1 MSSRRVV
8 AQQLDN
14 PEIDPTL
21 TWTTGNVAEAF
32 PGVFTTFGYTFIEEP
47 MEMAFRKMFV
57 RMGVYKAREI
67 YLPDRAEDMCWSLF
81 DGRAAANIN
90 KFRDIAGLMPGT
102 SASAVEQ
109 QLFGYARPETVDD
122 NSRRRYP
129 AIAARAP
136 LLVATLPRSHD
147 RMVAALRSWRL
158 DALARVEG
166 LDRDGCLAL
175 LADARERFEK
185 IMILH
190 LVVALVSSGL
200 AERVT
205 TILARLGLSELE
217 TAVLSGVGADE
228 NQVAADLWALAHD
241 RITLRG
247 FTDRHGYHGRD
258 EGQLAGVS
266 WREDPSPVL
275 ARLDDYRSIDAGH
288 PRAPHLRSAQQ
299 QAARQQAMA
308 RVRAAAP
315 ALHRPVLDATMRAA
329 ARFLALREQGK
340 AGYLMTFDVAR
351 TCARR
356 VGAEL
361 VAAGSLAQPDD
372 VFHLSYQ
379 VLRSG
384 RLGDELCEI
393 PNRRAQFVERQS
405 RRLPQA
411 WAGRPRIIT
420 AQDLSPDGDASVLT
434 GVAASPGVV
443 TGRARVVRDPATTEL
458 DEGDILVCE
467 TTDPSWVAL
476 FLVAGAVVTDYG
488 GLLSHGPIVARELG
502 IPCVCGTEVASRR
515 IRDGQLVRVD
525 GDAGRVEIVEPAV
538 KATGQF

>member
-1 MSSRRVV
+1 MSSRHVV

-14 PEIDPTL
+14 PEIDPAL

-32 PGVFTTFGYTFIEEP
+32 PGVFTTLGYTFIEEP

-57 RMGVYKAREI
+57 RLGVYKARDI
-67 YLPDRAEDMCWSLF
+67 YLPDRADDMCWTLF

-109 QLFGYARPETVDD
+109 QLFGYVRPDTVDD
-122 NSRRRYP
+122 NSRYRYP
-129 AIAARAP
+129 AIIAKAP
-136 LLVATLPRSHD
+136 LMVATLPRAHD

-158 DALARVEG
+158 DALARVDA
-166 LDRDGCLAL
+166 LDHRGCLAL
-175 LADARERFEK
+175 FADARRQFEK

-205 TILARLGLSELE
+205 EILAKLGLSELE

-247 FTDRHGYHGRD
+247 FTDRHGYHGRE
-258 EGQLAGVS
+258 EGQLGGVS

-275 ARLDDYRSIDAGH
+275 ARLADYRSIDADH
-288 PRAPHLRSAQQ
+288 PRAPHRRSAAQL
-299 QAARQQAMA
+299 AARKRAMA
-308 RVRAAAP
+308 QVRAAAP
-315 ALHRPVLDATMRAA
+315 ALQRPVLDMTVRAT

-351 TCARR
+351 ACARR
-356 VGAEL
+356 LGADL
-361 VAAGSLAQPDD
+361 VASGSLSQPDD

-379 VLRSG
+379 ALRSG
-384 RLGDELCEI
+384 RIDDELPEI
-393 PNRRAQFVERQS
+393 SSRRAQFTERQS
-405 RRLPQA
+405 HRLPQA
-411 WAGRPRIIT
+411 WAGIPRIVSVH
-420 AQDLSPDGDASVLT
+420 DL
-434 GVAASPGVV
+434 
-443 TGRARVVRDPATTEL
+443 
-458 DEGDILVCE
+458 
-467 TTDPSWVAL
+467 
-476 FLVAGAVVTDYG
+476 FQ
-488 GLLSHGPIVARELG
+488 
-502 IPCVCGTEVASRR
+502 
-515 IRDGQLVRVD
+515 IRG
-525 GDAGRVEIVEPAV
+525 
-538 KATGQF
+538 

>member
-8 AQQLDN
+8 QQQLDN
-14 PEIDPTL
+14 PEIDSTL

-32 PGVFTTFGYTFIEEP
+32 PGVFTTLGYTFIEEP

-57 RMGVYKAREI
+57 RMGVFKAREI
-67 YLPDRAEDMCWSLF
+67 YLPDRAEDMCWTLF
-81 DGRAAANIN
+81 DGWAAANID
-90 KFRDIAGLMPGT
+90 KFRDIVRLTPGT

-109 QLFGYARPETVDD
+109 QLFGYARPGTVGD

-129 AIAARAP
+129 AIAAKAP
-136 LLVATLPRSHD
+136 LLVATLPRAHD
-147 RMVAALRSWRL
+147 QMIFALRSWRL

-166 LDRDGCLAL
+166 VDRAGCLAL
-175 LADARERFEK
+175 LSDARERFEK

-200 AERVT
+200 AERVSA
-205 TILARLGLSELE
+205 ILARLGLSELE

-241 RITLRG
+241 RITLRD
-247 FTDRHGYHGRD
+247 FTDRHGYHGRE
-258 EGQLAGVS
+258 EGQLSGVS

-275 ARLDDYRSIDAGH
+275 ARLDDYRSIDAGD
-288 PRAPHLRSAQQ
+288 PRAPQRRSAQQ
-299 QAARQQAMA
+299 LAARRQAMA
-308 RVRAAAP
+308 RVRAVAP
-315 ALHRPVLDATMRAA
+315 RLHRPVLSVTIRLA

-351 TCARR
+351 ACVRR
-356 VGAEL
+356 LGADL
-361 VAAGSLAQPDD
+361 VAAGSLSQPDD
-372 VFHLSYQ
+372 VFHLSYDA
-379 VLRSG
+379 LRG
-384 RLGDELCEI
+384 GGLGVELGEI
-393 PNRRAQFVERQS
+393 PYRREQFADRQL
-405 RRLPQA
+405 RRLPKA
-411 WAGRPRIIT
+411 WVGRPEMVSV
-420 AQDLSPDGDASVLT
+420 QDLSPDCDVTAVT

-467 TTDPSWVAL
+467 ITDPSWVAL
-476 FLVAGAVVTDYG
+476 FLVAGAVVTDHG

-502 IPCVCGTEVASRR
+502 IPCVCGTEVGSRQ
-515 IRDGQLVRVD
+515 IRDGQLIRVD
-525 GDAGRVEIVEPAV
+525 GDAGRVEILESAV
-538 KATGQF
+538 NAPG

>member
-1 MSSRRVV
+1 MSSRLVV

-14 PEIDPTL
+14 PDIDPTL

-32 PGVFTTFGYTFIEEP
+32 PGVFTTLGYTFIEEP
-47 MEMAFRKMFV
+47 LELAFRKMFV
-57 RMGVYKAREI
+57 RMGVYNAREI
-67 YLPDRAEDMCWSLF
+67 CLPDRAEDMCWTLF
-81 DGRAAANIN
+81 DGRAAANIS

-102 SASAVEQ
+102 SASAIEQ
-109 QLFGYARPETVDD
+109 QLFGYVRPDTVDD

-129 AIAARAP
+129 AIAAKAP
-136 LLVATLPRSHD
+136 LLVASLPRVHD
-147 RMVAALRSWRL
+147 RMVADLRSWRL
-158 DALARVEG
+158 DALAHVEA
-166 LDRDGCLAL
+166 LDGAGCLAL
-175 LADARERFEK
+175 LADARQRFKE

-200 AERVT
+200 AERVAA
-205 TILARLGLSELE
+205 ILASLDLSELE

-228 NQVAADLWALAHD
+228 NQVAGDLWALAHD

-275 ARLDDYRSIDAGH
+275 ARLDDYRSIDVDN
-288 PRAPHLRSAQQ
+288 PRAPHRRSAQQ
-299 QAARQQAMA
+299 RAVRRQAMV
-308 RVRAAAP
+308 RVSAAAP
-315 ALHRPVLDATMRAA
+315 ALRRPVLGMTMRAA
-329 ARFLALREQGK
+329 ARFLALREHGK

-351 TCARR
+351 SCARR
-356 VGAEL
+356 LGADW

-372 VFHLSYQ
+372 VFHLSYEA
-379 VLRSG
+379 LRGGCLS
-384 RLGDELCEI
+384 DEVGEI
-393 PNRRAQFVERQS
+393 PNRRVLFADRQS

-411 WAGRPRIIT
+411 WAGRPQIISVR
-420 AQDLSPDGDASVLT
+420 DLSPDGDGSPLT

-458 DEGDILVCE
+458 DQGDILVCE
-467 TTDPSWVAL
+467 TTDPSWVTL

-502 IPCVCGTEVASRR
+502 IPCVCGTEVGSRR

-525 GDAGRVEIVEPAV
+525 GDSGSVEIVEPAV
-538 KATGQF
+538 KDSG

>member
-8 AQQLDN
+8 QQQLDN

-32 PGVFTTFGYTFIEEP
+32 PGVFTTLGYTFIEEP
-47 MEMAFRKMFV
+47 VDMAFRKMFA
-57 RMGVYKAREI
+57 RMGVFKDREV
-67 YLPDRAEDMCWSLF
+67 YLPDRAEDMFWTLF
-81 DGRAAANIN
+81 DGRAAVNIN
-90 KFRDIAGLMPGT
+90 KFRDIAGVTPGT
-102 SASAVEQ
+102 SATAVEQ
-109 QLFGYARPETVDD
+109 QLFGYVRPETVDD

-129 AIAARAP
+129 AIAAKAP
-136 LLVATLPRSHD
+136 LLVATLPRAHD

-158 DALARVEG
+158 DALGRVER
-166 LDRDGCLAL
+166 LDRTGCLAL
-175 LADARERFEK
+175 FADAREWFEK
-185 IMILH
+185 IMTLH
-190 LVVALVSSGL
+190 ATVAFASSGL
-200 AERVT
+200 VDRVSAA
-205 TILARLGLSELE
+205 LARLGLSDLE

-228 NQVAADLWALAHD
+228 NEVAADLWALAHD
-241 RITLRG
+241 GITLRD

-258 EGQLAGVS
+258 EGQLSGVS

-275 ARLDDYRSIDAGH
+275 ARLDDYRSIDAGD
-288 PRAPHLRSAQQ
+288 PRAPRRRSAQQ
-299 QAARQQAMA
+299 LAARRQAMA

-315 ALHRPVLDATMRAA
+315 ALHRPVLDITIRAA

-340 AGYLMTFDVAR
+340 AGYLMTLDVAR
-351 TCARR
+351 SCARR
-356 VGAEL
+356 VGADL
-361 VAAGSLAQPDD
+361 FAAGSLSQPDD
-372 VFHLSYQ
+372 VFHLSYEA
-379 VLRSG
+379 LRSG
-384 RLGDELCEI
+384 RLVDELDEI
-393 PNRRAQFVERQS
+393 PSRRSQFADRQS

-411 WAGRPRIIT
+411 WAGRPQIT
-420 AQDLSPDGDASVLT
+420 AVQDLPPGEDAGPLT
-434 GVAASPGVV
+434 GVAASPGVA

-515 IRDGQLVRVD
+515 IRDGQLIRVD
-525 GDAGRVEIVEPAV
+525 GDAGLVEILEPAV
-538 KATGQF
+538 KAVG

>member
-8 AQQLDN
+8 EQQLDN
-14 PEIDPTL
+14 PEIDPAL
-21 TWTTGNVAEAF
+21 SWTTGNVAEAF

-47 MEMAFRKMFV
+47 MEFAFRKMFT
-57 RMGVYKAREI
+57 RIGVYSSREI
-67 YLPDRAEDMCWSLF
+67 YLPDRAEDMCCTLF

-90 KFRDIAGLMPGT
+90 KFRDAAGVMPGT

-109 QLFGYARPETVDD
+109 QLFGYTRPETVDD

-129 AIAARAP
+129 AIAAKAP

-166 LDRDGCLAL
+166 LDRAGCLAML
-175 LADARERFEK
+175 DDAREWFER

-190 LVVALVSSGL
+190 LVVSLVSSGL

-205 TILARLGLSELE
+205 AILAKLGLSELE

-241 RITLRG
+241 RITLRE

-275 ARLDDYRSIDAGH
+275 ARLADYRSIDADS
-288 PRAPHLRSAQQ
+288 PRAPQRRSAQQ
-299 QAARQQAMA
+299 LATRQQAMA

-315 ALHRPVLDATMRAA
+315 ALQRSVMGATIAA
-329 ARFLALREQGK
+329 SARFLALREQGK

-351 TCARR
+351 SCVRR
-356 VGAEL
+356 LGAEL
-361 VAAGSLAQPDD
+361 VAAGSLAQPED
-372 VFHLSYQ
+372 VFHLSYEA
-379 VLRSG
+379 LHSG
-384 RLGDELCEI
+384 RLGNELGEI
-393 PNRRAQFVERQS
+393 DRRREQFAERQS
-405 RRLPQA
+405 HRLPYS
-411 WAGRPRIIT
+411 WAGRPQIISV
-420 AQDLSPDGDASVLT
+420 QDLSPDEGAGPLM

-502 IPCVCGTEVASRR
+502 IPCVCGTEVGSRR
-515 IRDGQLVRVD
+515 IRDGQLIRVD
-525 GDAGRVEIVEPAV
+525 GDAGRVDVVEPAV
-538 KATGQF
+538 NATG

>member
-1 MSSRRVV
+1 MSSRQVV

-32 PGVFTTFGYTFIEEP
+32 PGVFTTFGYTLIEEP

-57 RMGVYKAREI
+57 RLGVYKAREI
-67 YLPDRAEDMCWSLF
+67 YLPDRGDDMCWTLF

-90 KFRDIAGLMPGT
+90 KFRDVADVMPGT
-102 SASAVEQ
+102 SASAIEQ
-109 QLFGYARPETVDD
+109 QLFGYVRPDTVDD
-122 NSRRRYP
+122 NSRHRYP
-129 AIAARAP
+129 AIAATAP
-136 LLVATLPRSHD
+136 LLVATLPRDHD

-158 DALARVEG
+158 GALAGVDG
-166 LDRDGCLAL
+166 LDRRGCLAL
-175 LADARERFEK
+175 LAEARLRFEK

-200 AERVT
+200 AERVSA
-205 TILARLGLSELE
+205 ILATLGLSELE
-217 TAVLSGVGADE
+217 TSVLSGVGADE
-228 NQVAADLWALAHD
+228 NQVAADLWALAHG

-266 WREDPSPVL
+266 WREDPSPIL
-275 ARLDDYRSIDAGH
+275 ARLDDYRSIYPDD
-288 PRAPHLRSAQQ
+288 PRAPHRRSAQQ
-299 QAARQQAMA
+299 LAARQRAMA

-315 ALHRPVLDATMRAA
+315 ALRRPLLDKTIRAA

-351 TCARR
+351 SCARR
-356 VGAEL
+356 LGADL
-361 VAAGSLAQPDD
+361 VAAGSLEQPDD
-372 VFHLSYQ
+372 VFHLSYEG
-379 VLRSG
+379 LRSG
-384 RLGDELCEI
+384 RLSDELGEI
-393 PNRRAQFVERQS
+393 PNRRRQFAERQS

-411 WAGRPRIIT
+411 WAGQPQIVSVV
-420 AQDLSPDGDASVLT
+420 QDLAPDAGAGPLT

-458 DEGDILVCE
+458 DEGDILICE

-488 GLLSHGPIVARELG
+488 GLLSHGPIVARAL
-502 IPCVCGTEVASRR
+502 PLPARQWARTS
-515 IRDGQLVRVD
+515 
-525 GDAGRVEIVEPAV
+525 GRV
-538 KATGQF
+538 

>member
-1 MSSRRVV
+1 MSSRHVV
-8 AQQLDN
+8 QQLLDN

-32 PGVFTTFGYTFIEEP
+32 PGVFTTLGYTFIEEP

-57 RMGVYKAREI
+57 RLGVYQAREI
-67 YLPDRAEDMCWSLF
+67 YLPDRADDMCWTLF

-109 QLFGYARPETVDD
+109 QLFGFVRPDTVDD

-136 LLVATLPRSHD
+136 LLVATLPRDHD

-166 LDRDGCLAL
+166 LDRTECLAV
-175 LADARERFEK
+175 LADARQRFEK

-190 LVVALVSSGL
+190 LVVALISSGL
-200 AERVT
+200 AERVSAV
-205 TILARLGLSELE
+205 LARLGLSELE

-228 NQVAADLWALAHD
+228 NEVAADLWALAHD

-247 FTDRHGYHGRD
+247 FTDRHGYHGQD

-275 ARLDDYRSIDAGH
+275 ARLADYRSIDAGH
-288 PRAPHLRSAQQ
+288 PRAPVRRSGKQL
-299 QAARQQAMA
+299 AARQQAIA
-308 RVRAAAP
+308 RVMAAVP
-315 ALHRPVLDATMRAA
+315 ALRRPAVGMTIRAA

-351 TCARR
+351 SCVRR
-356 VGAEL
+356 MGADL

-372 VFHLSYQ
+372 VFHLSYEA
-379 VLRSG
+379 LSSG
-384 RLGDELCEI
+384 RMDDELSEI
-393 PNRRAQFVERQS
+393 PSRKEQFAERLS
-405 RRLPQA
+405 HRLPHA
-411 WAGRPRIIT
+411 WAGRPQIISV
-420 AQDLSPDGDASVLT
+420 QDLYSHGQTKSLK
-434 GVAASPGVV
+434 GVAASPGVA

-502 IPCVCGTEVASRR
+502 IPCVCGTEVGSRR
-515 IRDGQLVRVD
+515 IPDGQLVRVD
-525 GDAGRVEIVEPAV
+525 GGAGTVEILEPAV
-538 KATGQF
+538 KDSV

>member
-1 MSSRRVV
+1 MSDRRVV
-8 AQQLDN
+8 ARQLDN
-14 PEIDPTL
+14 PEIDPAL
-21 TWTTGNVAEAF
+21 DWTTGNIAEAL

-47 MEMAFRKMFV
+47 MEMAFRKMLFRLGVYRADEV
-57 RMGVYKAREI
+57 RM
-67 YLPDRAEDMCWSLF
+67 PDRAEDMSFTLF
-81 DGRAAANIN
+81 DGRGAANIN
-90 KFRDIAGLMPGT
+90 KFRDIARLMPGT
-102 SASAVEQ
+102 SAAAVEQ
-109 QLFGYARPETVDD
+109 QLFGYVRPDTVDD
-122 NSRRRYP
+122 NSRSRYA
-129 AIAARAP
+129 AIIAKAP
-136 LLVATLPRSHD
+136 LMIATMPRNHN

-158 DALARVEG
+158 DALARVER
-166 LDRDGCLAL
+166 LDRAGCLAL
-175 LADARERFEK
+175 LADARCRFEK

-190 LVVALVSSGL
+190 FVVSLASSGL
-200 AERVT
+200 AERVSA
-205 TILARLGLSELE
+205 ILSGLDLSELE
-217 TAVLSGVGADE
+217 TAVLSGVGTVE

-275 ARLDDYRSIDAGH
+275 ARLGDYRSIDASD

-299 QAARQQAMA
+299 LAAREQAME

-315 ALHRPVLDATMRAA
+315 ALQRPLFDRAIRGA

-351 TCARR
+351 ACTRR
-356 VGAEL
+356 LAADL
-361 VAAGSLAQPDD
+361 VAAGSLAQIDD
-372 VFHLSYQ
+372 VFHLSYEA
-379 VLRSG
+379 LRS
-384 RLGDELCEI
+384 DQPSNELREI
-393 PNRRAQFVERQS
+393 TARRALFVERQS
-405 RRLPQA
+405 RRLPQS
-411 WAGRPRIIT
+411 WAGRPETISVH
-420 AQDLSPDGDASVLT
+420 DLPSGDDASALT

-502 IPCVCGTEVASRR
+502 IPCVCGTEVGSRR
-515 IRDGQLVRVD
+515 IQDGQLIRVD
-525 GDAGRVEIVEPAV
+525 GDAGTVEIVEPAV
-538 KATGQF
+538 KASS

>member
-14 PEIDPTL
+14 PEIDPAL
-21 TWTTGNVAEAF
+21 SWTTGNVAEAF
-32 PGVFTTFGYTFIEEP
+32 PGVFTTLGYTFIEEP
-47 MEMAFRKMFV
+47 MELAFRKMFTQI
-57 RMGVYKAREI
+57 GVYAAREI
-67 YLPDRAEDMCWSLF
+67 YIPERGEDMCWTLF

-90 KFRDIAGLMPGT
+90 KFRDAAGVMPGT

-109 QLFGYARPETVDD
+109 QLFGYVRPDTVDN

-129 AIAARAP
+129 AIAAKAP
-136 LLVATLPRSHD
+136 LLVARLPRRHD

-166 LDRDGCLAL
+166 LDRAGYLAL
-175 LADARERFEK
+175 LDEARERFME

-205 TILARLGLSELE
+205 AILTKLGLPELE

-241 RITLRG
+241 RITLRE
-247 FTDRHGYHGRD
+247 FTDRHGYHGRE

-275 ARLDDYRSIDAGH
+275 ARLDDYRSIEFDS
-288 PRAPHLRSAQQ
+288 PRAPHRRSALQLE
-299 QAARQQAMA
+299 ARQRAMA
-308 RVRAAAP
+308 RVRATAP
-315 ALHRPVLDATMRAA
+315 PLQRPVVGMTIGAA
-329 ARFLALREQGK
+329 ARFLALREHGK

-356 VGAEL
+356 LGADL
-361 VAAGSLAQPDD
+361 VAAGSLAQADD
-372 VFHLSYQ
+372 VFHLSYAA
-379 VLRSG
+379 LSSG
-384 RLGDELCEI
+384 RLADELGEI
-393 PNRRAQFVERQS
+393 DSRRAKFAERQS
-405 RRLPQA
+405 HRLPQA
-411 WAGRPRIIT
+411 WSGQPEIISV
-420 AQDLSPDGDASVLT
+420 QDLSPDESVGPLI
-434 GVAASPGVV
+434 GVAASAGVV
-443 TGRARVVRDPATTEL
+443 TGRARVVTDPATTEL

-502 IPCVCGTEVASRR
+502 IPCVCGTEVGSRR
-515 IRDGQLVRVD
+515 IRDGQLIRVD
-525 GDAGRVEIVEPAV
+525 GDAGLVEILEPAV
-538 KATGQF
+538 DARG

>member
-1 MSSRRVV
+1 MSDRRIV

-14 PEIDPTL
+14 PDIDPEL
-21 TWTTGNVAEAF
+21 TWTTGNIAEAF

-47 MEMAFRKMFV
+47 LEMAFRKMLF
-57 RMGVYKAREI
+57 RLGVYRADEVCM
-67 YLPDRAEDMCWSLF
+67 PDRAEGMSFTVF
-81 DGRAAANIN
+81 DGRGVANIN
-90 KFRDIAGLMPGT
+90 KFRDIAGLLPGT

-109 QLFGYARPETVDD
+109 QLFGYVRPDTVDD
-122 NSRRRYP
+122 NSRARYA
-129 AIAARAP
+129 AIAAKAP
-136 LLVATLPRSHD
+136 LLVATMPRNHN
-147 RMVAALRSWRL
+147 RMAVALRSWRL

-166 LDRDGCLAL
+166 LDRTGCLAL
-175 LADARERFEK
+175 LADARRRFEQ

-190 LVVALVSSGL
+190 FVVSMVSSGL
-200 AERVT
+200 AERVSA
-205 TILARLGLSELE
+205 ILSRLGLSELE
-217 TAVLSGVGADE
+217 TAVLSGVGTIE

-275 ARLDDYRSIDAGH
+275 ARLEDYRSIDASD

-299 QAARQQAMA
+299 LAAREQAMA
-308 RVRAAAP
+308 QVRATAP
-315 ALHRPVLDATMRAA
+315 ALQRPLVDLVIRAA

-351 TCARR
+351 ACTRR
-356 VGAEL
+356 LAADL
-361 VAAGSLAQPDD
+361 VAAGSLAQIND
-372 VFHLSYQ
+372 VFHLSYEA
-379 VLRSG
+379 LRSD
-384 RLGDELCEI
+384 RLNDELGEI
-393 PNRRAQFVERQS
+393 IVRRRLFADRQS

-411 WAGRPRIIT
+411 WAGRPETISVD
-420 AQDLSPDGDASVLT
+420 DLPSGGDTSSLT

-476 FLVAGAVVTDYG
+476 FLVAGGVVTDHG

-502 IPCVCGTEVASRR
+502 IPCVCGTEVGSRR
-515 IRDGQLVRVD
+515 IQDGQLIRVD
-525 GDAGRVEIVEPAV
+525 GDAGTVEIVAPAV
-538 KATGQF
+538 TASG

>member
-14 PEIDPTL
+14 PEIDPAL

-32 PGVFTTFGYTFIEEP
+32 PGVFTTWGYTFIEEP

-57 RMGVYKAREI
+57 RLGVYKAEEI
-67 YLPDRAEDMCWSLF
+67 YLPDRADDMCWTLF

-90 KFRDIAGLMPGT
+90 KFRDIAGLLPGT
-102 SASAVEQ
+102 SASATEQ
-109 QLFGYARPETVDD
+109 QLFGYVRPDTVDN
-122 NSRRRYP
+122 NSRSRYP
-129 AIAARAP
+129 AIAAKAP

-147 RMVAALRSWRL
+147 RMVAALRTWRL
-158 DALARVEG
+158 DALARLDG
-166 LDRDGCLAL
+166 LDRPGCLAL
-175 LADARERFEK
+175 VDDARHRFEK

-200 AERVT
+200 AERVKAA
-205 TILARLGLSELE
+205 LDRLGLSELE
-217 TAVLSGVGADE
+217 AAVLSGVGADE

-275 ARLDDYRSIDAGH
+275 ARLDDYRSIDANH
-288 PRAPHLRSAQQ
+288 PRAPHQRSAQQ
-299 QAARQQAMA
+299 LAARQQAMA

-315 ALHRPVLDATMRAA
+315 ALQRPVLGLTMRAA

-351 TCARR
+351 ACARR
-356 VGAEL
+356 LGADL
-361 VAAGSLAQPDD
+361 VATGRLAQPDD
-372 VFHLSYQ
+372 VFHLSYEA
-379 VLRSG
+379 LHSG
-384 RLGDELCEI
+384 RLDDELSEI
-393 PNRRAQFVERQS
+393 PHRRQQFVDRQA

-411 WAGRPRIIT
+411 WAGRPQIISVHDVSCD
-420 AQDLSPDGDASVLT
+420 QDAGPLT

-488 GLLSHGPIVARELG
+488 GMLSHGPIVARELG
-502 IPCVCGTEVASRR
+502 IPCVCGTEVGSRR
-515 IRDGQLVRVD
+515 IRDGQLIRVD
-525 GDAGRVEIVEPAV
+525 GDAGRVEIVEPAAKV
-538 KATGQF
+538 LS

>member
-14 PEIDPTL
+14 PEIDPAL

-57 RMGVYKAREI
+57 RLGVYGAGEI
-67 YLPDRAEDMCWSLF
+67 YLPERAEDMCMTLF

-109 QLFGYARPETVDD
+109 QLFGYVRPDTVDN

-129 AIAARAP
+129 SIIAKAP
-136 LLVATLPRSHD
+136 LLVATLPRAHD
-147 RMVAALRSWRL
+147 RMVADLRSWRL
-158 DALARVEG
+158 EALARAEG
-166 LDRDGCLAL
+166 LDRVGCLAVL
-175 LADARERFEK
+175 DDARRQFEK

-205 TILARLGLSELE
+205 ALLARLNLSELE

-275 ARLDDYRSIDAGH
+275 ARLDDYRSIDADN

-299 QAARQQAMA
+299 LSARRQAMA

-315 ALHRPVLDATMRAA
+315 ALQRPMVDMTIRAA
-329 ARFLALREQGK
+329 ARFLALREHGK

-356 VGAEL
+356 LGADL

-372 VFHLSYQ
+372 VFHLGYAA
-379 VLRSG
+379 LRSG
-384 RLGDELCEI
+384 RIGDELGEI
-393 PNRRAQFVERQS
+393 DRRREQFADRQS

-411 WAGRPRIIT
+411 WSGQPEVISVQELSVDDDAGP
-420 AQDLSPDGDASVLT
+420 LM

-443 TGRARVVRDPATTEL
+443 TGRARVVQDPATTEL
-458 DEGDILVCE
+458 DDGDILVCE

-502 IPCVCGTEVASRR
+502 IPCVCGTEVGSGR
-515 IRDGQLVRVD
+515 IRDGQLIRVD
-525 GDAGRVEIVEPAV
+525 GDAGRVEILESAVEAL
-538 KATGQF
+538 G

>member
-8 AQQLDN
+8 QQQLDN

-32 PGVFTTFGYTFIEEP
+32 PGVFTTLGYTFIEEP
-47 MEMAFRKMFV
+47 LEVAFRKMFV

-67 YLPDRAEDMCWSLF
+67 YLPDRAEDMCFTVF

-109 QLFGYARPETVDD
+109 QLFGYARPDTVDD

-129 AIAARAP
+129 AIAAKAP
-136 LLVATLPRSHD
+136 LLVATLPGSHD

-166 LDRDGCLAL
+166 LDRAGCLAL
-175 LADARERFEK
+175 LADARQRFEE

-200 AERVT
+200 AERVSA
-205 TILARLGLSELE
+205 ILAGLGLAELE

-228 NQVAADLWALAHD
+228 NQVAADLWALAHG

-247 FTDRHGYHGRD
+247 FTDRHGYHGRE

-266 WREDPSPVL
+266 WREDPAPVL
-275 ARLDDYRSIDAGH
+275 ARLDDYRSIDAGD
-288 PRAPHLRSAQQ
+288 PRAPHRRSAQQ
-299 QAARQQAMA
+299 LAARRRAMA

-315 ALHRPVLDATMRAA
+315 ALRRPVLDMTIRAA

-340 AGYLMTFDVAR
+340 AGYLMTLDVAR
-351 TCARR
+351 SCARR
-356 VGAEL
+356 VGADL
-361 VAAGSLAQPDD
+361 VAAGSLSQPDD
-372 VFHLSYQ
+372 VFHLDYEA
-379 VLRSG
+379 LRSG
-384 RLGDELCEI
+384 RLSDELDEI
-393 PNRRAQFVERQS
+393 PIRRVQFADRQS

-411 WAGRPRIIT
+411 WAGRPQII
-420 AQDLSPDGDASVLT
+420 AVQDLPADEGAGPLT

-476 FLVAGAVVTDYG
+476 FLVAGGVVTDYG

-502 IPCVCGTEVASRR
+502 IPCVCGTEVGSRR
-515 IRDGQLVRVD
+515 IRDGQLIRVD
-525 GDAGRVEIVEPAV
+525 GDAGLVEILEPAV
-538 KATGQF
+538 KAVG

>member
-57 RMGVYKAREI
+57 RLGVYAAREI
-67 YLPDRAEDMCWSLF
+67 YLPDRAEDMCWTLF

-90 KFRDIAGLMPGT
+90 KFRDIAGLLPGT

-109 QLFGYARPETVDD
+109 QLFGYVRPDTVDD
-122 NSRRRYP
+122 NSRSRYP
-129 AIAARAP
+129 VIAAKAP

-147 RMVAALRSWRL
+147 RLVAALRAWRL
-158 DALARVEG
+158 DSLARVEG
-166 LDRDGCLAL
+166 LDRAGLLAL
-175 LADARERFEK
+175 LDDARHQFEK

-190 LVVALVSSGL
+190 LIVALVSSGL

-205 TILARLGLSELE
+205 AMLAKLGLSELE

-241 RITLRG
+241 RITVRG

-266 WREDPSPVL
+266 WREDPSPIL
-275 ARLDDYRSIDAGH
+275 ARLDDYRSIDAGD
-288 PRAPHLRSAQQ
+288 PRAPHRRSAQQ
-299 QAARQQAMA
+299 LAARKHAMA
-308 RVRAAAP
+308 RLRAAAP
-315 ALHRPVLDATMRAA
+315 ALQRPALDLTIRAA

-340 AGYLMTFDVAR
+340 AGYLMTFDVGRA
-351 TCARR
+351 CARR
-356 VGAEL
+356 LGADL
-361 VAAGSLAQPDD
+361 VAAGSLSAPDD
-372 VFHLSYQ
+372 VFHLSYES
-379 VLRSG
+379 LRTG
-384 RLGDELCEI
+384 RLSDELDEI
-393 PNRRAQFVERQS
+393 PTRRGQFEQRQS
-405 RRLPQA
+405 RRLPKA
-411 WAGRPRIIT
+411 WTGLPQIISV
-420 AQDLSPDGDASVLT
+420 QDLPPDEDAGPLT
-434 GVAASPGVV
+434 GVAASSGVV
-443 TGRARVVRDPATTEL
+443 TGRARVVRDPSTTEL

-476 FLVAGAVVTDYG
+476 FLVAAAVVTDYG

-502 IPCVCGTEVASRR
+502 IPCVCGTEVGSRR
-515 IRDGQLVRVD
+515 ILDGQLIRVD
-525 GDAGRVEIVEPAV
+525 GDAGLVEIVEPAV
-538 KATGQF
+538 KAPG

>member
-1 MSSRRVV
+1 MSSRFVV
-8 AQQLDN
+8 ARQLDN
-14 PEIDPTL
+14 PEIDPAL

-57 RMGVYKAREI
+57 RLGVYKASEI
-67 YLPDRAEDMCWSLF
+67 YLPERAEDMCWTLF

-109 QLFGYARPETVDD
+109 QLFGYARPDTVDN

-129 AIAARAP
+129 SIIAKAP
-136 LLVATLPRSHD
+136 LLVATLPRAHD
-147 RMVAALRSWRL
+147 NMVADLRSWRL
-158 DALARVEG
+158 DALARIEG
-166 LDRDGCLAL
+166 LDRAGCLAL
-175 LADARERFEK
+175 LDESRAHFEK

-205 TILARLGLSELE
+205 AMLARLNHPELE

-247 FTDRHGYHGRD
+247 FTDRHGYHGRE

-266 WREDPSPVL
+266 WREDPSPIL
-275 ARLDDYRSIDAGH
+275 ARLDDYRSIDADH
-288 PRAPHLRSAQQ
+288 PRAPHRRSAAQLV
-299 QAARQQAMA
+299 ARRQAMA

-315 ALHRPVLDATMRAA
+315 VLQRPIVDATIRAA
-329 ARFLALREQGK
+329 ARFLALREHGK

-351 TCARR
+351 SCVRR
-356 VGAEL
+356 LGADL
-361 VAAGSLAQPDD
+361 VAAGSLSQPDD
-372 VFHLSYQ
+372 VFHLSYGA
-379 VLRSG
+379 LHSG
-384 RLGDELCEI
+384 RQGDELSMI
-393 PNRRAQFVERQS
+393 DRRRERFAERQS

-411 WAGRPRIIT
+411 WAGRPQIT
-420 AQDLSPDGDASVLT
+420 TVQDLATHDSTGPLT

-443 TGRARVVRDPATTEL
+443 TGRARVVQDPATTEL

-476 FLVAGAVVTDYG
+476 FLVAGAVVTDHG

-502 IPCVCGTEVASRR
+502 IPCVCGTEVGSRR
-515 IRDGQLVRVD
+515 IRDGQLIRVD

-538 KATGQF
+538 KASR

>member
-1 MSSRRVV
+1 MTSRHVV
-8 AQQLDN
+8 QQQLDN

-32 PGVFTTFGYTFIEEP
+32 PGVFTTLGYAFIEEP
-47 MEMAFRKMFV
+47 VDMAFRKMFA
-57 RMGVYKAREI
+57 RMGVFKAREV
-67 YLPDRAEDMCWSLF
+67 YLLDRAEDMFWTLF
-81 DGRAAANIN
+81 DGRAAVNIN
-90 KFRDIAGLMPGT
+90 KFRDIAGLTPGT

-109 QLFGYARPETVDD
+109 QLFGYVRPETVDD
-122 NSRRRYP
+122 NSRHRYP
-129 AIAARAP
+129 AIAAKAP
-136 LLVATLPRSHD
+136 LQVATLPRAHD

-158 DALARVEG
+158 DALARVEE
-166 LDRDGCLAL
+166 LDRAGCLAL

-185 IMILH
+185 IMTLH
-190 LVVALVSSGL
+190 ATVALVSSGL
-200 AERVT
+200 AERVSAA
-205 TILARLGLSELE
+205 LARLGLSELE

-241 RITLRG
+241 LITVRD

-258 EGQLAGVS
+258 EGQLSGVS

-275 ARLDDYRSIDAGH
+275 VRLADYRSIDASD
-288 PRAPHLRSAQQ
+288 PRAPQRRSAQQ
-299 QAARQQAMA
+299 LAARRRAMA
-308 RVRAAAP
+308 QVKAAAP
-315 ALHRPVLDATMRAA
+315 RLQRPVLSVTMRMA

-356 VGAEL
+356 LGADL
-361 VAAGSLAQPDD
+361 VADGSLSEPDD
-372 VFHLSYQ
+372 VFHLSYDA
-379 VLRSG
+379 LRRGCLS
-384 RLGDELCEI
+384 DELGEI
-393 PNRRAQFVERQS
+393 SSRREQFADRQL
-405 RRLPQA
+405 RRLPKA
-411 WAGRPRIIT
+411 WAGRPQIVSV
-420 AQDLSPDGDASVLT
+420 QDLSADCEATAVT

-443 TGRARVVRDPATTEL
+443 TGRARVVLDPVTTEL

-502 IPCVCGTEVASRR
+502 IPCVCGTEVGSRR

-525 GDAGRVEIVEPAV
+525 GDAGRVEIVERDVEASS
-538 KATGQF
+538 

>member
-1 MSSRRVV
+1 MSDRRIV

-14 PEIDPTL
+14 PEIDPAL
-21 TWTTGNVAEAF
+21 TWTTGNIAEAL

-47 MEMAFRKMFV
+47 MEMAFRKMLFGL
-57 RMGVYKAREI
+57 GVYRADEVF
-67 YLPDRAEDMCWSLF
+67 LPDRAEDMSFTVF
-81 DGRAAANIN
+81 DGRGAANIN

-109 QLFGYARPETVDD
+109 QLFGFVRPDTVDD
-122 NSRRRYP
+122 NSRGRYA
-129 AIAARAP
+129 AIGAKAP
-136 LLVATLPRSHD
+136 LLVATLPRRHD

-166 LDRDGCLAL
+166 LDRAGCLAL
-175 LADARERFEK
+175 LADSRRRFEK

-190 LVVALVSSGL
+190 FVVAMVSSGL

-205 TILARLGLSELE
+205 AILARMGLAELE

-275 ARLDDYRSIDAGH
+275 ARLDQYRSIDASD

-299 QAARQQAMA
+299 LAAREQAMA
-308 RVRAAAP
+308 RVGAAAP
-315 ALHRPVLDATMRAA
+315 ALQRPLLDMIIRAA

-351 TCARR
+351 SCTRR
-356 VGAEL
+356 LGADL
-361 VAAGSLAQPDD
+361 VAAGSLAHIDD
-372 VFHLSYQ
+372 VFHLSYEALWSA
-379 VLRSG
+379 VLN
-384 RLGDELCEI
+384 DELSEI
-393 PNRRAQFVERQS
+393 PSRRSQFVDRQS
-405 RRLPQA
+405 RRLPQS
-411 WAGRPRIIT
+411 WAGRPQTISVH
-420 AQDLSPDGDASVLT
+420 DLPSGGDATSLT

-443 TGRARVVRDPATTEL
+443 TGRARVVHDPATTDL

-476 FLVAGAVVTDYG
+476 FMVAGAVVTDYG

-502 IPCVCGTEVASRR
+502 IPCVCGTEVGSRR
-515 IRDGQLVRVD
+515 IRDGQLIRVD
-525 GDAGRVEIVEPAV
+525 GDVGTVEIIEPAV
-538 KATGQF
+538 EALS